1 MSGEPMTRSEALSR
15 DGAIAWRDF
24 AAEFDP
30 DALPRLHAAN
40 RYAGGARSLLRPL
53 RRIVEPGRPI
63 RVLDV
68 ATGGADIPRA
78 LATWARQQGIP
89 ISLVGVELH
98 PRAAAQAA
106 ADSRSFPE
114 IHIVRA
120 DAWHLPYRPGAF
132 DVITCAMFLHYFPA
146 PRAVALLRALAALQP
161 RVMLISDVMRHWL
174 PPLAMRLLAQV
185 SRSPLF
191 GPESRHT
198 VSLGFTVQELAAL
211 ARQIGF
217 RGWRVER
224 TFPFRVCLI
233 GFPGAGS

>member
-1 MSGEPMTRSEALSR
+1 
-15 DGAIAWRDF
+15 
-24 AAEFDP
+24 
-30 DALPRLHAAN
+30 
-40 RYAGGARSLLRPL
+40 
-53 RRIVEPGRPI
+53 
-63 RVLDV
+63 
-68 ATGGADIPRA
+68 
-78 LATWARQQGIP
+78 
-89 ISLVGVELH
+89 
-98 PRAAAQAA
+98 
-106 ADSRSFPE
+106 
-114 IHIVRA
+114 
-120 DAWHLPYRPGAF
+120 
-132 DVITCAMFLHYFPA
+132 
-146 PRAVALLRALAALQP
+146 VALLRALAALQP
-161 RVMLISDVMRHWL
+161 RVMLISDMMRHWL